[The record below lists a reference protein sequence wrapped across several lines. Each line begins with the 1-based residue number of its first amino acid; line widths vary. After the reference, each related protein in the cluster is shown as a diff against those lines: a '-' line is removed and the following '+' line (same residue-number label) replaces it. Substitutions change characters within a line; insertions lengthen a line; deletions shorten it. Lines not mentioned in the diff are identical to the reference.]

1 MFDLSTFGSQ
11 PKLSEEDG
19 GKKSSYGGTMWRSL
33 SMSGIP
39 LPNKSNSGPG
49 GRRLKSRGN
58 GGVESLMNV
67 LEGSLMGA
75 VSKSGR

>member
-1 MFDLSTFGSQ
+1 
-11 PKLSEEDG
+11 
-19 GKKSSYGGTMWRSL
+19 
-33 SMSGIP
+33 MSGIP

-67 LEGSLMGA
+67 LEGSLMGRVKEWTMTTSDA
-75 VSKSGR
+75 FPLLIVLF